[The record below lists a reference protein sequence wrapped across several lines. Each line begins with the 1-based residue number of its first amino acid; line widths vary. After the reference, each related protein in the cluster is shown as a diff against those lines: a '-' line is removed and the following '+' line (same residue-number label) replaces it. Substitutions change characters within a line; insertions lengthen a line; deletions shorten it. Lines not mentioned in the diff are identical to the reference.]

1 MILHPFNTP
10 SVRFPIDQTFI
21 RTSLRLSEVV
31 AECNSEHV
39 HLLPPDV
46 RPYVRKIQR
55 DATDQRP
62 HAFIP
67 GGRPSDVVK
76 VPTRKIFL
84 DGYNSIILHATKDP
98 DWIIHTIQFNPGNT
112 IYGHNGRT
120 LVEDE
125 FLKAL
130 TVLGHIVRVVLANP
144 DEWRR
149 VIPGIVENSP
159 SYWHS
164 LEIPYH
170 VTDDTGLILG
180 AFKNAKHPRINL
192 DPLYKRGGQSIAFA
206 SSTKDLLVRIYRK
219 DIQMAKTQG
228 GRKISS
234 PSSVLRLEAQLEDAE
249 LRHYFRFATTKVI
262 DGTSR
267 LVAFR
272 PDDLRLAHLAV
283 MTPFKGS
290 YHQMPA
296 WDDKSDNNERI
307 GRYMGWVSSQSDLS
321 LEEQF
326 SYYGQRFLAGNTI
339 HSIRNSKSK
348 LLGAAR
354 KELTLMSPVKFEEL
368 FSDAAWDSQ
377 PTVIVPKLEAF
388 TKARH
393 EHIETD
399 PLVIAVYRSR
409 KSQHSDQLEDGP
421 WT

>member
-46 RPYVRKIQR
+46 RPYVRKIQH
-55 DATDQRP
+55 DAKDQRP

-84 DGYNSIILHATKDP
+84 DGYNSIILYATKDP

-112 IYGHNGRT
+112 IYGHNGHT

-130 TVLGHIVRVVLANP
+130 TVLGQIVKLVLANP
-144 DEWRR
+144 DEWHR
-149 VIPGIVENSP
+149 VIPGVVENSP

-170 VTDDTGLILG
+170 VLDDTGLILR
-180 AFKNAKHPRINL
+180 AFKNAKHPRIHK
-192 DPLYKRGGQSIAFA
+192 DPLYKRGGQSIAFVNA
-206 SSTKDLLVRIYRK
+206 TGDLLVRIYRK
-219 DIQMAKTQG
+219 DIEMTKTHG
-228 GRKISS
+228 SHKISA
-234 PSSVLRLEAQLEDAE
+234 PPSVLRLEAQLKDAE
-249 LRHYFRFATTKVI
+249 LRNYLRSGTTKVI

-267 LVAFR
+267 LVAFK

-296 WDDKSDNNERI
+296 LDDKSDNNERI
-307 GRYMGWVSSQSDLS
+307 GRFMGWVSLHSDLS

-326 SYYGQRFLAGNTI
+326 SYYGQRFLTGNTI
-339 HSIRNSKSK
+339 HSIRNARSN

-354 KELTLMSPVKFEEL
+354 KELELMSPVKLEEL

-377 PTVIVPKLEAF
+377 PMVPMPKLEAI

-399 PLVIAVYRSR
+399 PLVIAAYGSR

>member
-31 AECNSEHV
+31 AECKSEDV
-39 HLLPPDV
+39 HLLSPDI
-46 RPYVRKIQR
+46 RPYVRSISHNAK
-55 DATDQRP
+55 DPRP
-62 HAFIP
+62 PTFIP
-67 GGRPSDVVK
+67 GGRPNDVVK

-112 IYGHNGRT
+112 IYGHNGHT

-130 TVLGHIVRVVLANP
+130 TVLGQIVKLVLANP

-149 VIPGIVENSP
+149 VIPGVVENSP

-170 VTDDTGLILG
+170 VLDDTGLILR
-180 AFKNAKHPRINL
+180 AFKNVKHERINL
-192 DPLYKRGGQSIAFA
+192 EPLYQYGGQSIAFKH
-206 SSTKDLLVRIYRK
+206 STKDLLIRIYRK
-219 DIQMAKTQG
+219 DIEMAKAHG
-228 GRKISS
+228 GCKISDT
-234 PSSVLRLEAQLEDAE
+234 PSVLRLEAQLKDAE
-249 LRHYFRFATTKVI
+249 LRNYLRSGTTKVI

-267 LVAFR
+267 LVAFK

-296 WDDKSDNNERI
+296 LDDKSDNNERI
-307 GRYMGWVSSQSDLS
+307 GRFMGWISSQSDLS

-326 SYYGQRFLAGNTI
+326 YYYGQRFLAGNTI
-339 HSIRNSKSK
+339 HSIRNARSN

-354 KELTLMSPVKFEEL
+354 KELALMSPVKLEEL
-368 FSDAAWDSQ
+368 FSDAAWNSQ
-377 PTVIVPKLEAF
+377 PVVRMPKLEAI

-399 PLVIAVYRSR
+399 PLVIAAYGSL
-409 KSQHSDQLEDGP
+409 KSQHAGQHKEP